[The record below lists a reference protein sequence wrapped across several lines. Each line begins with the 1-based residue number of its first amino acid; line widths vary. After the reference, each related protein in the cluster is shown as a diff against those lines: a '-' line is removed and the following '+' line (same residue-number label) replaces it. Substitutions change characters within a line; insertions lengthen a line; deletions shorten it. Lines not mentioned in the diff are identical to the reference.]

1 MVGDGEILA
10 HELADHDAANL
21 SVLTATNLAIRLEP
35 QARQLNAD
43 LNLWTKIKPAQSRQT
58 HKVDADALKN
68 FKSLGYV
75 Q

>member
-1 MVGDGEILA
+1 LTSNGKRELFDVGLDPDE
-10 HELADHDAANL
+10 
-21 SVLTATNLAIRLEP
+21 ATNLAIRLEP

-43 LNLWTKIKPAQSRQT
+43 LNLWTKIKPAQSKQT
-58 HKVDADALKN
+58 HKVNADALKN